1 MDHGS
6 FCPFAAMGCPL
17 LSVKK
22 VMVHISEIS
31 RITEKGEFSLEFV
44 GTSGE
49 VIKGERCICT
59 SFHSQGRTM
68 NIKFCDSGQI
78 RKVRRCSIIGIN
90 NQEVVL

>member
-1 MDHGS
+1 LL
-6 FCPFAAMGCPL
+6 PAAAHYF
-17 LSVKK
+17 SVKK
-22 VMVHISEIS
+22 VMVHISEVG

-44 GTSGE
+44 GTGGD
-49 VIKGERCICT
+49 VIRGERCICT

-78 RKVRRCSIIGIN
+78 RKVRRCSIISIN

>member
-1 MDHGS
+1 MQPG
-6 FCPFAAMGCPL
+6 AAHYI
-17 LSVKK
+17 SVKK

-31 RITEKGEFSLEFV
+31 RITEKGEFSLAFV
-44 GTSGE
+44 GTTGE
-49 VIKGERCICT
+49 VIRGERCICT

-78 RKVRRCSIIGIN
+78 RKVRRCSIIEIN